1 VGRAALGVTGP
12 TVELEIAPMHRIRHI
27 LCALSLLGLLLAGP
41 AIAGIDNAGTTAA
54 NFLSVGTGAGILSMG
69 GATLATGS
77 DLNAAAWNPA
87 ALGLMNGSQLS
98 LAHASLNAS
107 TSQEYLAT
115 GGRLGGNAMRWGAN
129 LLYQSEGAFD
139 GTDATGAST
148 GSFNVSNMA
157 MGLSVARPF
166 GDAVN
171 VGLGMRYVNEK
182 LGDASG
188 SGLGFDFGV
197 QAHSGQFGFG
207 FAGRNVGGKM
217 KYDSGS
223 YDMPSVIGG
232 GVSWSNPAMGLRVA
246 LDANLPKAYYND
258 VRIGGEYMWQ
268 ERVALRAGYRME
280 MGAPAG
286 EPLGGPTFGFGAGVA
301 GLWMDYAFLSGQ
313 SEAQGQHRLGL
324 TLRPGMMMHASSP
337 MGANAN
343 SNDTHP
349 IATPEHTAVA
359 TVVQAPAHKVEA
371 PAPVI
376 ATVVPAP
383 KVEAPAPMIATVV
396 PAPKV
401 EVPAPVAAP
410 APAAAAK
417 PEAFAPV
424 IATATLLAHNSDA
437 TDANAAPRASDA
449 STQNLRASKPV
460 RAPRL
465 MAMAIEPAPKAAAA
479 PRVAQP
485 KVATV
490 VEKSLRPAVVEL
502 APAPMASAP
511 AAPVAAAKPQS
522 VPSSTQNANTH
533 TDAPVVTIVPPAVLK
548 PATPPPAEAPSA
560 PSAPV
565 QRPASV
571 VVGRSDTLAG
581 IAKQWGTSVAA
592 IMMENNLVTDQ
603 VKPGAKLKLPPAD
616 KH

>member
-1 VGRAALGVTGP
+1 
-12 TVELEIAPMHRIRHI
+12 MHRIRHI
-27 LCALSLLGLLLAGP
+27 LCALSLLGLVLAAP
-41 AIAGIDNAGTTAA
+41 AHASIDNAGTTAG

-69 GATLATGS
+69 GATLATGN

-115 GGRLGGNAMRWGAN
+115 GGRLGGNAIRWGAN

-157 MGLSVARPF
+157 MGLNVARPF

-188 SGLGFDFGV
+188 SGLGLDFGV

-280 MGAPAG
+280 LGAAAG

-313 SEAQGQHRLGL
+313 SDAQGQHRLGL
-324 TLRPGMMMHASSP
+324 TLRPGMLMHASSP
-337 MGANAN
+337 MGSN
-343 SNDTHP
+343 SSDTHP
-349 IATPEHTAVA
+349 VATPEHTAVATVVQTPAPAAVAAAPVAMPEHTAVA
-359 TVVQAPAHKVEA
+359 TVVQAPAPAPAPVITMIVPASKLEA
-371 PAPVI
+371 PAPVV
-376 ATVVPAP
+376 A
-383 KVEAPAPMIATVV
+383 
-396 PAPKV
+396 
-401 EVPAPVAAP
+401 AAP
-410 APAAAAK
+410 ALVVAPK
-417 PEAFAPV
+417 SEATAPV
-424 IATATLLAHNSDA
+424 IATATLLAHGSDA

-449 STQNLRASKPV
+449 AVKNLRVSKPV
-460 RAPRL
+460 RVPRL
-465 MAMAIEPAPKAAAA
+465 MAMAIEPAPKPTPKPAPKTAAA
-479 PRVAQP
+479 PAVAAP
-485 KVATV
+485 KVALA

-502 APAPMASAP
+502 AAAPMASTP
-511 AAPVAAAKPQS
+511 PAPVAAAKPS
-522 VPSSTQNANTH
+522 PVPSSTQNADTH
-533 TDAPVVTIVPPAVLK
+533 TDAPVVTIVPPTVLK

-560 PSAPV
+560 PRVSAK
-565 QRPASV
+565 RPATV
-571 VVGRSDTLAG
+571 VVGRDETLAS
-581 IAKQWGTSVAA
+581 IAKQWSTSVAA
-592 IMMENNLVTDQ
+592 IMMENNLVSD
-603 VKPGAKLKLPPAD
+603 VAKPGAKLKLPPAE

>member
-1 VGRAALGVTGP
+1 
-12 TVELEIAPMHRIRHI
+12 MHRIRHI
-27 LCALSLLGLLLAGP
+27 LCALSLLGFLLAAP
-41 AIAGIDNAGTTAA
+41 AHAGIDNAGTTAG

-69 GATLATGS
+69 GATLATGN

-280 MGAPAG
+280 MGAAAG

-313 SEAQGQHRLGL
+313 SDAQGQHRLGL

-349 IATPEHTAVA
+349 VATPEHTAVA
-359 TVVQAPAHKVEA
+359 TVVQKPAPAPAPVVAPPAPAPAPVATVVQA

-376 ATVVPAP
+376 AMIVPAP
-383 KVEAPAPMIATVV
+383 KPEAPAP
-396 PAPKV
+396 
-401 EVPAPVAAP
+401 
-410 APAAAAK
+410 
-417 PEAFAPV
+417 
-424 IATATLLAHNSDA
+424 
-437 TDANAAPRASDA
+437 
-449 STQNLRASKPV
+449 
-460 RAPRL
+460 
-465 MAMAIEPAPKAAAA
+465 
-479 PRVAQP
+479 
-485 KVATV
+485 
-490 VEKSLRPAVVEL
+490 
-502 APAPMASAP
+502 
-511 AAPVAAAKPQS
+511 
-522 VPSSTQNANTH
+522 
-533 TDAPVVTIVPPAVLK
+533 APVVAPK
-548 PATPPPAEAPSA
+548 PED
-560 PSAPV
+560 
-565 QRPASV
+565 
-571 VVGRSDTLAG
+571 G
-581 IAKQWGTSVAA
+581 
-592 IMMENNLVTDQ
+592 
-603 VKPGAKLKLPPAD
+603 
-616 KH
+616 